1 MKRFFMFVAVVLA
14 ATLLGCEDSKN
25 PGQMLSEVVP
35 TSSSVQGTQGSETPN
50 FNLEVILRDISG
62 SKGFG
67 LVKFRQPND
76 DEFVVNLDTWV
87 RDLSPNTSYRLQ
99 RAVDTTLD
107 DICSSATWLTL
118 GKGLDPAAIITD
130 ANGTGRENLWR
141 SVPTTPGVT
150 FDIHFQ
156 VIEDTSGSVVLQSSC
171 YQYTISQ

>member
-1 MKRFFMFVAVVLA
+1 MKHLFLFVTLLLA
-14 ATLLGCEDSKN
+14 ATFLGCQDSED
-25 PGQMLSEVVP
+25 PTRMLSETVP
-35 TSSSVQGTQGSETPN
+35 TSSSVQLTGAPETPN

-62 SKGFG
+62 GNGFG

-87 RDLSPNTSYRLQ
+87 RDLAPSTSYSLQ

-107 DICSSATWLTL
+107 KVCSSTAWLTL
-118 GKGLDPAAIITD
+118 GKGLTPQAITTD
-130 ANGTGRENLWR
+130 AKGTGREDLWR
-141 SVPTTPGVT
+141 SVPATPGVT

-156 VIEDTSGSVVLQSSC
+156 VIEDSSGSVVLQSDC